1 MTIYEREIKR
11 IAEGDLPWEKLEGKS
26 ILISGATGMI
36 GKCLVDVL
44 MANITL
50 SEQAKAVCG
59 RQMVGCGKAVPYV
72 LDAVQP
78 PML

>member
-36 GKCLVDVL
+36 G
-44 MANITL
+44 
-50 SEQAKAVCG
+50 
-59 RQMVGCGKAVPYV
+59 
-72 LDAVQP
+72 
-78 PML
+78 